1 MDSLLALVVG
11 IAAGVTLTPIVRHL
25 ALRFDIVDRPG
36 ELKPQQ
42 RPVAYLGGVAV
53 YLAAA
58 TGIVVSGRPLILL
71 PLTGAL
77 LLGLADDLRPLAVPI
92 RVAVEIGVAVG
103 AAAALPG
110 PALAR
115 VASAV
120 LVLGLLNAINLL
132 DGQDG
137 LAAGVGIVCAVGFAV
152 LGGAAAPIGL
162 GLAGALAGFLL
173 FNRPPATIYLG
184 DSGAY
189 FVGATLAV
197 LPALTESAQYRW
209 AHWWAVPL
217 LVALP
222 VADTA
227 IAILRRIRSHRPIL
241 SGDRSHVYDQLV
253 DRGFTIGQSTSLGVS
268 LQAVFT
274 GLGIVAAGSPPAVS
288 LALTVAATAAIGFV
302 AVRAGFLNPADSTD

>member
-1 MDSLLALVVG
+1 MDGLLALAVG
-11 IAAGVTLTPIVRHL
+11 IAAAVTLTPMVRHL

-58 TGIVVSGRPLILL
+58 TGIIVSGRPLILL
-71 PLTGAL
+71 PITGAL
-77 LLGLADDLRPLAVPI
+77 LLGLADDLRPLAVPV
-92 RVAVEIGVAVG
+92 RVSVEIGVAVG
-103 AAAALPG
+103 AAATLPG

-197 LPALTESAQYRW
+197 LPALTESAPYRW

-227 IAILRRIRSHRPIL
+227 IAIVRRIRSHRPIL

-253 DRGFTIGQSTSLGVS
+253 DRGFTIGQSTSLGVA
-268 LQAVFT
+268 LQAMLT
-274 GLGIVAAGSPPAVS
+274 GLGIVAAGSTPAVS
-288 LALTVAATAAIGFV
+288 LTLTLAATAAIGFA
-302 AVRAGFLNPADSTD
+302 AVRAGFLNPADPTD